1 VRPASRRDDTFSSC
15 WYDCAASVN
24 ENLAMLALKVVL
36 FILFVQ
42 ATALFWI
49 PYFIVHAC
57 GEHVVVDWWALSGLV
72 AITLGGMAVLMC
84 DWDFAASGKGTPAPI
99 DPPRTLVRRGL
110 YRAVRNPMYVGVV
123 TVLLGESLVFNSVC
137 LLVYAIGL
145 WLAFHLFVVLYEE
158 PTLRR
163 TFGMEYQ
170 NYCATV
176 PRWIPRLRAWDN

>member
-1 VRPASRRDDTFSSC
+1 MREPLLLLR
-15 WYDCAASVN
+15 
-24 ENLAMLALKVVL
+24 VL
-36 FILFVQ
+36 V
-42 ATALFWI
+42 APT
-49 PYFIVHAC
+49 PVEDRC